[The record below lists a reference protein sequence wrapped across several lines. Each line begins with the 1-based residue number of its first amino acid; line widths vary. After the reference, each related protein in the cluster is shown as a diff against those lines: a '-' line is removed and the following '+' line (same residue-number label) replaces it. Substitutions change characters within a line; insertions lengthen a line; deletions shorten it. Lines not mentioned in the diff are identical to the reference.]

1 MMDGVCDGFGD
12 LFRFIA
18 FVIVLQRFL
27 NSNGNKNVGFQ
38 YQLMSDL
45 ENSICQK
52 QKVTFNFNGQA
63 PVQKQLDHLLA
74 YLTYDK
80 HLA

>member
-52 QKVTFNFNGQA
+52 QKVTFNFM
-63 PVQKQLDHLLA
+63 
-74 YLTYDK
+74 DK
-80 HLA
+80 LQSKSN